1 MSEFMFPF
9 LWAPQF
15 YHDDCEVRGYHEA
28 ESDFQTFF
36 FPYNRCRIPS
46 NLSAGGCRC
55 GNNSPGHWT
64 FSVFGFIW
72 WVLIWNNA
80 FYKLTETLR
89 LVLHGEFWY
98 EIMHFISL
106 LKLFLHPLTETW
118 KKQGVK
124 KNKNLHFKD
133 SVLVQCQ
140 DLKVPCGVFLQS
152 FSFHSEISLKTQFE
166 SSRANWHE
174 NALTSSLNHLNT
186 DSFF

>member
-72 WVLIWNNA
+72 WALIWNNA

-152 FSFHSEISLKTQFE
+152 FSFHSEISLKT
-166 SSRANWHE
+166 H
-174 NALTSSLNHLNT
+174 SLNLRGPT
-186 DSFF
+186 DMKML